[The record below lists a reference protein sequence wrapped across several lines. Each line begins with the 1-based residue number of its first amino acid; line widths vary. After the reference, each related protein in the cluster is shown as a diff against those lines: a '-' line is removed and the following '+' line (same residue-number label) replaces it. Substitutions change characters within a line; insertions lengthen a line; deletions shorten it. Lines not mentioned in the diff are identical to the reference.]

1 MNSEPEVIKT
11 GIKDKDR
18 RIVITGSGKIKLS
31 DLLTMNPEA
40 KNWFYLSFENSS
52 TDLFWCNLLFTNNLF
67 VGEIA
72 FGKPSAC

>member
-52 TDLFWCNLLFTNNLF
+52 TDLF
-67 VGEIA
+67 
-72 FGKPSAC
+72 